1 MSGLKGLLLALIVF
15 ALGCLGVVGDERWY
29 RFNPPPPLPRA
40 DESGF
45 AAVNGIRMYYAV
57 YGKGKGS
64 PILLIHGGMGSA
76 DVWGFQVPILAKTHE
91 VIVADSRG
99 HGHSTRTDAPFTYH
113 LMAEDYIALLDTLKV
128 ERTALVGWSD
138 GGIIGLDIALHHPER
153 LTKLFAQAA
162 NVSPDGLLPQP
173 RFSLHQSDGNRDE
186 TDYRR
191 LSSTPDDYPA
201 FRDAIARLWET
212 EPHYS
217 EAELKSIRVPTLIAH
232 GDHDEAVSRAHS
244 EYIARTIP
252 GAQFLL
258 LKDVGHK
265 AIYQDPA
272 DYAAAVLAF
281 IDGPGPKT

>member
-1 MSGLKGLLLALIVF
+1 MSGLKSLVLAFLVF
-15 ALGCLGVVGDERWY
+15 MLGYLGVAGDERWY

-40 DESGF
+40 DDSGF
-45 AAVNGIRMYYAV
+45 AAVNGIRMSYAV
-57 YGKGKGS
+57 YGKGRGS

-76 DVWGFQVPILAKTHE
+76 DVWGFEVPILAKAHE

-99 HGHSTRTDAPFTYH
+99 HGRSTRTDAPFTYH
-113 LMAEDYIALLDTLKV
+113 LMAEDYVALLDALKI

-138 GGIIGLDIALHHPER
+138 GGIIGLDIALNHPER

-173 RFSLHQSDGNRDE
+173 RFSLQQPDGNRDE

-191 LSSTPDDYPA
+191 LSATPDDFPA
-201 FRDAIARLWET
+201 FRAAIAKLWAT
-212 EPHYS
+212 EPRYS
-217 EAELKSIRVPTLIAH
+217 EAELKSIGVPTLIAL

-252 GAQFLL
+252 GARFLL

-265 AIYQDPA
+265 ALYQDPVG
-272 DYAAAVLAF
+272 YCAAVLAF
-281 IDGPGPKT
+281 LEGRGPST

>member
-1 MSGLKGLLLALIVF
+1 MSGLKGLVLAFIVF
-15 ALGCLGVVGDERWY
+15 ALGYLGVAGDERWY

-45 AAVNGIRMYYAV
+45 ASVNGIRMYYAV

-99 HGHSTRTDAPFTYH
+99 HGHSTRTDASFTYH
-113 LMAEDYIALLDTLKV
+113 LMAEDYIALLDTLKI

-201 FRDAIARLWET
+201 FREAVAKLWET
-212 EPHYS
+212 EPHYT
-217 EAELKSIRVPTLIAH
+217 EADLQSIRVPTLIAL

-252 GAQFLL
+252 GARFLL

-265 AIYQDPA
+265 AIYQDPTG
-272 DYAAAVLAF
+272 YAAAVLAF
-281 IDGPGPKT
+281 IDGPGPKS

>member
-1 MSGLKGLLLALIVF
+1 MSGLKSLVLAFLVF
-15 ALGCLGVVGDERWY
+15 MLGYLGVAGDERWY

-40 DESGF
+40 DDSGF
-45 AAVNGIRMYYAV
+45 AAVNGIRMSYAV
-57 YGKGKGS
+57 YGKGRGS
-64 PILLIHGGMGSA
+64 PILLVHGGMGSA
-76 DVWGFQVPILAKTHE
+76 DVWGFEVPILAKTHE

-99 HGHSTRTDAPFTYH
+99 HGRSTRTDAPFTYH
-113 LMAEDYIALLDTLKV
+113 LMAEDYVALLDALKI

-138 GGIIGLDIALHHPER
+138 GGIIGLDIALNHPER

-173 RFSLHQSDGNRDE
+173 RFSLQQPDGNRDE

-191 LSSTPDDYPA
+191 LSATPDDFPA
-201 FRDAIARLWET
+201 FRAAIAKLWAT
-212 EPHYS
+212 EPRYS
-217 EAELKSIRVPTLIAH
+217 EAELKSIRVPTLIAL

-252 GAQFLL
+252 GARFLL

-265 AIYQDPA
+265 ALYQDPVG
-272 DYAAAVLAF
+272 YCAAVLAF
-281 IDGPGPKT
+281 LDGRGPST